1 MKVIVKRIIKP
12 VYRSNRQRLMVI
24 LISLF
29 FMIRKTVLLGGVHFL
44 TIPRG
49 KSVDMFPEGGADKFL
64 DLFFQDSPR
73 LCLYSIGLI

>member
-29 FMIRKTVLLGGVHFL
+29 FMIRKTVLLGGVHNL
-44 TIPRG
+44 TITRG
-49 KSVDMFPEGGADKFL
+49 KSVDMFPENLSGA
-64 DLFFQDSPR
+64 
-73 LCLYSIGLI
+73 